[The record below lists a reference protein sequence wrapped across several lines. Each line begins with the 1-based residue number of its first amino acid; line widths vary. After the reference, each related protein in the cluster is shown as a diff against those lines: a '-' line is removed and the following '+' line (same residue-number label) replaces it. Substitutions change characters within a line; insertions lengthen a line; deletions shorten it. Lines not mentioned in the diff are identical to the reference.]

1 MEEFAKSMPGLGNA
15 GIDLPVV
22 DRTGLEGV
30 WDFEFDMGLSQ
41 GRNEGKGGGGDAAGG
56 HESPPAAGLDNG
68 PTIFM
73 ALDEIGLKLEQR
85 KLPMPVMVVDRV
97 GKPTGN

>member
-1 MEEFAKSMPGLGNA
+1 
-15 GIDLPVV
+15 
-22 DRTGLEGV
+22 
-30 WDFEFDMGLSQ
+30 
-41 GRNEGKGGGGDAAGG
+41 
-56 HESPPAAGLDNG
+56 
-68 PTIFM
+68 M